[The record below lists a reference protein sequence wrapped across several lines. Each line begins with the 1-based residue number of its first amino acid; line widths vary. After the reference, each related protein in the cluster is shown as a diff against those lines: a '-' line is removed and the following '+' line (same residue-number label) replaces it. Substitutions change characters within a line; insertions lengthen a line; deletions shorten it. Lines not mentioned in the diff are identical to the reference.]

1 MDLLLLTLALCT
13 VSPQGGMH
21 DLGTLGGPSSTSN
34 AVAVSYDGE
43 VIVGDAHDALG
54 HRRAFR
60 WTSAQGMVDLG
71 DFGGPESRAY
81 GVSDDGRVVVGEASR
96 AGGSPHAFV
105 WSASAGLQ
113 GIGTP
118 AVARSVAYDC
128 SRDGSVVV
136 GEIGFGY
143 GVRRRAFAWTQTGG
157 IRDLGTLG
165 GAWSGARGVSSD
177 GQVVVGVS
185 ENAAGEIHAF
195 SWSSATGMVDL
206 GALVPG
212 AESSAARANADG
224 SVIVGL
230 SGEAVPIY
238 HPVRWVDG
246 ALQDL
251 GTFGSSVATASDVS
265 ADGAA
270 VVGGGLIP
278 AFGSLG
284 RAFLWTPGTG
294 FLLLGTLG
302 GNESWA
308 NGVSADGTTVVGG
321 SSDGQGVYRA
331 FRWRS
336 AAASVSCQQS
346 LTGSCTPAYSAEG
359 APSASS
365 TGSFWLRAHS
375 LPEQSFATLSYGVGA
390 PVLLP
395 LSNGLLCVPG
405 TPTRLAVL
413 ATGGTGACTGSLQFD
428 FNAAVAT
435 VSDPRLVAGAHIVV
449 QLLYRDRSAP
459 SSALFSAAYEFD
471 LGP

>member
-1 MDLLLLTLALCT
+1 MAPLLLTLVLCT
-13 VSPQGGMH
+13 VPLQGSMH
-21 DLGTLGGPSSTSN
+21 DLGALGGPSASSN
-34 AVAVSYDGE
+34 AVAVSHNGE
-43 VIVGDAHDALG
+43 VIVGDARDALG

-60 WTSAQGMVDLG
+60 WTPAQGMVDLG

-81 GVSDDGRVVVGEASR
+81 GVSDDGLVVVGEASR
-96 AGGSPHAFV
+96 ASGAPHAFV
-105 WSASAGLQ
+105 WSAATGLQ
-113 GIGTP
+113 GLGTP
-118 AVARSVAYDC
+118 ALARSVAYDC
-128 SRDGSVVV
+128 SADGSVVV

-165 GAWSGARGVSSD
+165 GAWSGARGISAD
-177 GQVVVGVS
+177 GNVVVGAS
-185 ENAAGEIHAF
+185 ETAAGEIHAF

-206 GALVPG
+206 GALAQG

-230 SGEAVPIY
+230 GSEAVPIY
-238 HPVRWVDG
+238 HPLRWVNG

-251 GTFGSSVATASDVS
+251 GTLGSSVTTASDVS

-270 VVGGGLIP
+270 VVGGGLVP
-278 AFGSLG
+278 AFGHQG

-294 FLLLGTLG
+294 FILLGTLG

-321 SSDGQGVYRA
+321 SIDGQGVYRA

-346 LTGSCTPAYSAEG
+346 LAGSCTPSYSAEG
-359 APSASS
+359 APSASN

-375 LPEQSFATLSYGVGA
+375 LPERSFATLSYGVGA
-390 PVLLP
+390 AVAVP
-395 LSNGLLCVPG
+395 LGNGLLCVPG
-405 TPTRLAVL
+405 APTRLAVL
-413 ATGGTGACTGSLQFD
+413 PTGGSGACTGSLQFD
-428 FNAAVAT
+428 FNAAIAT

-449 QLLYRDRSAP
+449 QLLYRDAGAL